1 MPKDI
6 KKSVISTH
14 LHQKIVEIVS
24 RKLSDVV
31 EEVEE
36 GLKHVIDNE
45 IAVTNQIL
53 LTIDDRGNVIAND
66 IDLSSENPVTV
77 VKNLKQIIGK
87 KQLKEIVE
95 RHL

>member
-6 KKSVISTH
+6 KKAVISTD

-24 RKLSDVV
+24 RSISDVV

-36 GLKHVIDNE
+36 GLTHVINNE
-45 IAVTNQIL
+45 IEVTNQKL
-53 LTIDDRGNVIAND
+53 LTIDGKGNVTAND
-66 IDLSSENPVTV
+66 VDLSSENPVTV
-77 VKNLKQIIGK
+77 IKNLKQIIGK